1 MNALNLFTRFGLKHP
16 PNTHTTK
23 PLMVG
28 ALCAMLLGACQPAST
43 PAGQADTQNGSTANA
58 ATGRTLRIATEG
70 AYRPFNYTNADG
82 SLDGFDVDIAKA
94 LCAELKARCEIKAQD
109 WDGIIPALNAH
120 KYDAIVSAMSVTP
133 ERAAQVD
140 FTEPYFD
147 NMLVF
152 LARDNSTFNPDD
164 TAQIDSHTLTAQR
177 STISAQWL
185 ADKHPNANVKLYDTL
200 DNAFMDL
207 AAGRADAMVAD
218 RAPALAWLQT
228 PSGQG
233 FSQKG
238 APIDIQDKLAVAVR
252 RGDPLKGEINSA
264 LAAIRSNGTYDRI
277 VQQHFG
283 GLSAHDSVASSVTA
297 ASAASAATS
306 GSTSQP

>member
-1 MNALNLFTRFGLKHP
+1 MSAMNLLKRFGLNHSSKVHAA
-16 PNTHTTK
+16 K
-23 PLMVG
+23 PFWVG
-28 ALCAMLLGACQPAST
+28 ALCAVLLGACQPANNPTGSADAQGASST
-43 PAGQADTQNGSTANA
+43 GAGS
-58 ATGRTLRIATEG
+58 RMLRIATEG
-70 AYRPFNYTNADG
+70 AYRPFNYTDADG
-82 SLDGFDVDIAKA
+82 SLAGFDVDIAKA
-94 LCAELKARCEIKAQD
+94 LCAELKAQCAIKAQD

-140 FTEPYFD
+140 FTAPYFD

-152 LARDNSTFNPDD
+152 LARDGSSFNPDD

-185 ADKHPNANVKLYDTL
+185 ADTHPTANVKLYDTL

-228 PSGQG
+228 PSGKG

-238 APIDIQDKLAVAVR
+238 APIDIQDKLAIAVR
-252 RGDPLKGEINSA
+252 RGDPLKDELNTA
-264 LAAIRSNGTYDRI
+264 LATIRANGTYDRI
-277 VQQHFG
+277 VAQHFG
-283 GLSAHDSVASSVTA
+283 NLGASATTTSPA
-297 ASAASAATS
+297 ASAAGQQITAPASATN
-306 GSTSQP
+306 P